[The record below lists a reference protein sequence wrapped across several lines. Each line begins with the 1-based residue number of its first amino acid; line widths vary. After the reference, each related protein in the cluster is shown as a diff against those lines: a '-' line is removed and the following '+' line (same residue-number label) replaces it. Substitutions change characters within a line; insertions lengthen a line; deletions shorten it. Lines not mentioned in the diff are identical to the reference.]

1 MRKPNLLLL
10 LSACA
15 LASCGG
21 PSTSTTSPSQS
32 TPSESQPTL
41 TKEGILET
49 LQGNIGFKGTLLID
63 VSNGEEVTNELAGYI
78 GTDEYYLEEE
88 GNDPVHYHHNDK
100 GEALAPTMQP
110 DNTVLLDPVI
120 DYDIELNP
128 VPVLY
133 EELVVNPFADLTVDD
148 LQAKGEQYVIDL
160 SEDEEKQMIFG
171 AMFTQYSDVPFKTIN
186 IAPDGND
193 LSLQLKSS
201 VIFTSVGLFY
211 AEANV
216 EIVSKD
222 EAFDE
227 LAPYPTLAEHAA
239 LKEAFAE
246 LKKGNYTLTYF
257 DDDLTEDN
265 ADYSATIS
273 ASDTL
278 LLIEEKS
285 GDKEQSSGYFQTSAT
300 EITPIKLS
308 DDKKQIIGTG
318 RPEKGAITSKLPDY
332 SLAAEFYLPQGNGV
346 YLLDP
351 IMSAYAYLNDPA
363 YPVDSSIEIM
373 EPGSLRFAIVDSG
386 YHIEYT
392 YDYTFGALAYKGKV
406 TMDITKVGTTAAA
419 YGSDDYVDYVAPATW
434 ESLGAAEGLKA
445 WVGDDLSILP
455 FPCESM
461 GFSTVE
467 FQNTPEYFGIYATP
481 FEDTKI
487 EDATNA
493 YVSALKSAGWTERGI
508 DIWGTNSF
516 QYQIGE
522 KTAHVSIGEY
532 LGAVTIYLY
541 PMSANNDLA
550 NLLTNTL
557 MIDPNSTVHME
568 IKDTTYLNYGAD
580 NQSVKSEKSNVYDV
594 KWTNNSEYYKQ
605 VENGT
610 VVKDNYYLPKD
621 GQDVLDIYE
630 NKDGVYVDSGT
641 DTPSSFDMS
650 LFSWKDYTGHSGDI
664 FTTAQENVYSIEGDS
679 LTRMIYVIGY
689 GEDRYDDDDFGGKAK
704 ATLSTDK
711 KSFTV
716 EASKVYEENAR
727 GETRVVTLKIAVSDI
742 GSTTVALP
750 TK

>member
-10 LSACA
+10 FSACA

-21 PSTSTTSPSQS
+21 PSTSSTSPSQS

-63 VSNGEEVTNELAGYI
+63 VSNGEEVTNDLAGYI
-78 GTDEYYLEEE
+78 GEDEYYLEEE
-88 GNDPVHYHHNDK
+88 GNDPVHYHHNEK

-110 DNTVLLDPVI
+110 DNTIILDPII
-120 DYDIELNP
+120 DYDLELNP

-133 EELVVNPFADLTVDD
+133 EELVVNPFASLTADD
-148 LQAKGEQYVIDL
+148 LKADGENYVIDL
-160 SEDEEKQMIFG
+160 SDDEETQTLFG
-171 AMFTQYSDVPFKTIN
+171 IMFTQYSDVPIKTIN
-186 IAPDGND
+186 ISADGDN

-216 EIVSKD
+216 DIVSKD
-222 EAFDE
+222 VAFDE
-227 LAPYPTLAEHAA
+227 LVPYPTLEEHAA
-239 LKEAFAE
+239 LKQAFAE

-257 DDDLTEDN
+257 DDDLTEGN

-278 LLIEEKS
+278 LLIEEKV
-285 GDKEQSSGYFQTSAT
+285 GDKEQSSGYFKTSAT
-300 EITPIKLS
+300 EIAPIKLS
-308 DDKKQIIGTG
+308 EDKKQIIGIG
-318 RPEKGAITSKLPDY
+318 RPENGTITSKLPDY

-373 EPGSLRFAIVDSG
+373 DPGSLQFSIVESG

-406 TMDITKVGTTAAA
+406 TMDLTKVGATTAAYDA
-419 YGSDDYVDYVAPATW
+419 DDYVDYVAPASW
-434 ESLGAAEGLKA
+434 ESLGAAKGLKA
-445 WVGDDLSILP
+445 WVGDDPSILP
-455 FPCESM
+455 FPSESM

-467 FQNTPEYFGIYATP
+467 FQNTLEYFGIYATP
-481 FEDTKI
+481 FEDSEI
-487 EDATNA
+487 EDAKQA
-493 YVSALKSAGWTERGI
+493 YVTALKSAGWTERGV
-508 DIWGTNSF
+508 DIWGTDSF

-541 PMSANNDLA
+541 PMSANNRLA

-568 IKDTTYLNYGAD
+568 IKDATYLNYGAE
-580 NQSVKSEKSNVYDV
+580 NQSVQSEKSFIYDV

-605 VENGT
+605 VENG
-610 VVKDNYYLPKD
+610 VVIEDNYYLPKD
-621 GQDVLDIYE
+621 GQDELDIYE
-630 NKDGVYVDSGT
+630 NKDGVYVDSGA

-650 LFSWKDYTGHSGDI
+650 LFSWKDYTGHSGEI
-664 FTTAQENVYSIEGDS
+664 YTTGEENVFSIEGDS
-679 LTRMIYVIGY
+679 LSRMIYVIGY
-689 GEDRYDDDDFGGKAK
+689 GEDRYEADDFGEKAK
-704 ATLSTDK
+704 AILAEDGT
-711 KSFTV
+711 SFTV
-716 EASKVYEENAR
+716 EATKVFDENTR
-727 GETRVVTLKIAVSDI
+727 GETRVLTLEISVTNI
-742 GSTTVALP
+742 GTTTVALP
-750 TK
+750 A

>member
-63 VSNGEEVTNELAGYI
+63 VSNGEEVTNDLAGYI
-78 GTDEYYLEEE
+78 GEDEYYLEEE
-88 GNDPVHYHHNDK
+88 GNDPVHYHHNEK

-133 EELVVNPFADLTVDD
+133 EEVVVNPFADLTVDD

-186 IAPDGND
+186 ITPNGND

-216 EIVSKD
+216 DIVSKD

-278 LLIEEKS
+278 LLIEEKT
-285 GDKEQSSGYFQTSAT
+285 GGKEQSSGYFQTSAT

-373 EPGSLRFAIVDSG
+373 DPGSLQFSIVDSG

-392 YDYTFGALAYKGKV
+392 YDYTFGDLAYKGKV
-406 TMDITKVGTTAAA
+406 TMDITKVGTTTAA
-419 YGSDDYVDYVAPATW
+419 YDADDYVDYVAPASW
-434 ESLGAAEGLKA
+434 ESLGAAEGLKI
-445 WVGDDLSILP
+445 WVGDDPSILP
-455 FPCESM
+455 FPSESM

-487 EDATNA
+487 EDATSA

-641 DTPSSFDMS
+641 DTPSSFEMS

-679 LTRMIYVIGY
+679 LTRMIYVIGW
-689 GEDRYDDDDFGGKAK
+689 GEERYDADDFGGKAE
-704 ATLSTDK
+704 ATLSGDK

-727 GETRVVTLKIAVSDI
+727 GETRVVTLEIAVSDI
-742 GSTTVALP
+742 GSTIVALP